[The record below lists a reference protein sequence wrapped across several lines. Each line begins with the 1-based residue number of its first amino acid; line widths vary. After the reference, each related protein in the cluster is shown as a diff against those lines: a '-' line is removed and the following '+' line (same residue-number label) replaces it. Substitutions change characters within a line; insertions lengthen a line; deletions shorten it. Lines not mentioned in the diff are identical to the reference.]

1 MRSTT
6 SGETFTTAARRK
18 QILRCAVEALAELGY
33 AKASLAE
40 IARRADVSKSVV
52 SYYFAG
58 KDDLLGHVLM
68 DVYSRAGTAI
78 GERIAG
84 ADDPVAVIRRYVEAN
99 LEFLGQHPAD
109 VRAIVEVAANARR
122 PDGGLRFAP
131 QGEDPVLGHL
141 VQLLLDGQT
150 SGRLGDFDTRALAA
164 IIRGAIDTASGRLVT
179 DPAFDLD
186 AYQRELVRLVELAVQ
201 PREEP
206 T

>member
-1 MRSTT
+1 M
-6 SGETFTTAARRK
+6 
-18 QILRCAVEALAELGY
+18 EALAELGY
-33 AKASLAE
+33 SGASLAE
-40 IARRADVSKSVV
+40 IARRAGVSKSVV

-84 ADDPVAVIRRYVEAN
+84 VDDPVAVIRRYVEAN

-131 QGEDPVLGHL
+131 LGEDPVLGHL
-141 VQLLLDGQT
+141 VQLLRDGQT
-150 SGRLGDFDTRALAA
+150 TGRLGDFDARALAA

-186 AYQRELVRLVELAVQ
+186 AYQRELVRLVELAIQ